1 MLFLPNLKYTFIRN
15 SVISRTKEVMVPLNW
30 ALVRPQRL
38 DRDLITLYSDLKAH
52 SSEVEVGSSPR
63 QLVIE

>member
-1 MLFLPNLKYTFIRN
+1 VLFLPNLKYTFIRN

-38 DRDLITLYSDLKAH
+38 DRDLITLYSDLKAL
-52 SSEVEVGSSPR
+52 SSGVEVGSSPR
-63 QLVIE
+63 